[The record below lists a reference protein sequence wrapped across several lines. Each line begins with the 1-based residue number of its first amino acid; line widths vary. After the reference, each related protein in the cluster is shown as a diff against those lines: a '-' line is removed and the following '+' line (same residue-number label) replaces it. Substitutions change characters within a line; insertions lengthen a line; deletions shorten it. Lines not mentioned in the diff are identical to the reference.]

1 MRDESNCDESAEA
14 DGAAWHRAAGTLR
27 IGPLVTPRDCR
38 RELGA
43 LYRRA
48 ARNEGHGIRAKDA
61 RALAGILGA
70 LVRNIEVDDLMQRV
84 EALERAAPARAEST
98 AGKQGAR

>member
-1 MRDESNCDESAEA
+1 MRDMNDTAGPEPAEVDD
-14 DGAAWHRAAGTLR
+14 DGDAGTPWHRAAGTLR
-27 IGPLVTPRDCR
+27 IGPLATPKDCR

-48 ARNEGHGIRAKDA
+48 ARNEGQGVKAKDA

-70 LVRNIEVDDLMQRV
+70 LVRSIEVDELVQRV
-84 EALERAAPARAEST
+84 EVLERL
-98 AGKQGAR
+98 AGERRK